1 MKLYSKKEIL
11 PIVLILITLAVGLY
25 FYPQLPDRVPSHWD
39 INGQINGYM
48 PKTFSIYFFPGLI
61 LFIYILMS
69 VLPLMDPH
77 KANIEIFQN
86 SYFWF
91 KVFLVLFLAAIYFIT
106 IYAALGNEINVGQF
120 VSWGVGILF
129 LFMGWMMPR
138 IKKNYTIGIR
148 FPWTLH
154 SEVVWD
160 KTHKLGGQLFMTLA
174 GILLLASFLPGVY
187 TFWILMGGILLL
199 MITLVAYSY
208 LEYRKLA
215 K

>member
-11 PIVLILITLAVGLY
+11 PILLILITLAVGLY
-25 FYPQLPDRVPSHWD
+25 LYPQLPDRVPSHWD

-61 LFIYILMS
+61 LFIYVLMS
-69 VLPLMDPH
+69 VLPLMDPN
-77 KANIEIFQN
+77 KTNIEVFEN

-91 KVFLVLFLAAIYFIT
+91 KVVLVLYLAGIYFIT
-106 IYAALGNEINVGQF
+106 IYAALGNEIDIGRF
-120 VSWGVGILF
+120 ISWGIGILF
-129 LFMGWMMPR
+129 LFIGWMMPR

-199 MITLVAYSY
+199 MTTLVAYSY

>member
-48 PKTFSIYFFPGLI
+48 SKTFAAFFFPGMF
-61 LFIYILMS
+61 LFVYILMS
-69 VLPLMDPH
+69 VLPLMDPQ
-77 KANIEIFQN
+77 KTNIELFKN

-91 KVFLVLFLAAIYFIT
+91 KVVLLAFLIELYFLT
-106 IYAALGNEINVGQF
+106 IYAALGNEVNIGCF
-120 VSWGVGILF
+120 VSWGIGILF
-129 LFMGWMMPR
+129 LFMGWMMPK

-160 KTHKLGGQLFMTLA
+160 KTHKFGGQLFMAL
-174 GILLLASFLPGVY
+174 GLLLLIASFLPDVF
-187 TFWILMGGILLL
+187 TFWILMIGIFSVLIVL
-199 MITLVAYSY
+199 MGYSY
-208 LEYRKLA
+208 FEYRKLA

>member
-11 PIVLILITLAVGLY
+11 PILLILITLAIGFY
-25 FYPQLPDRVPSHWD
+25 FYPQLPDRIPSHWNV
-39 INGQINGYM
+39 NGQIDGFM
-48 PKTFSIYFFPGLI
+48 PKTFAAFFFPGL
-61 LFIYILMS
+61 FIFVYLLLS

-77 KANIEIFQN
+77 KTNIELFEN

-91 KVFLVLFLAAIYFIT
+91 KVTLLLFLAGIHFIT
-106 IYAALGNEINVGQF
+106 IYAAFGKEVDIGRF

-129 LFMGWMMPR
+129 LFIGWMMPR

-148 FPWTLH
+148 LPWTLY

-160 KTHKLGGQLFMTLA
+160 KTHKLGSQLFMALA
-174 GILLLASFLPGVY
+174 GILLLASFLPGVL
-187 TFWILMGGILLL
+187 TFWILMGGIILL
-199 MITLVAYSY
+199 MIILVAYSY

-215 K
+215 R